1 MKTDPTYE
9 QAAKSKGQHCEV
21 CGKFVEGFE
30 YQKCCNSFDCGCGGK
45 SIYPCI
51 CSEEC
56 YKNFGKDEEK
66 EWDGK
71 DDLPF

>member
-9 QAAKSKGQHCEV
+9 QAAKSKGQYCEV

-30 YQKCCNSFDCGCGGK
+30 YQK
-45 SIYPCI
+45 
-51 CSEEC
+51 
-56 YKNFGKDEEK
+56 
-66 EWDGK
+66 WDGK